1 MSIRGMLAGSIGLAA
16 IALPVHAADVTA
28 DRLLNPD
35 KEPGNWLMVHHDY
48 NNSRHSTLTTVN
60 RDNVKDL
67 KPKFIFSIGGRATG
81 GTLPGKEEVDPA
93 GRRRLHV
100 CVPTP
105 GPG

>member
-1 MSIRGMLAGSIGLAA
+1 MSMRGLIAGSFGLAA
-16 IALPVHAADVTA
+16 VAMPVQAADTTA

-48 NNSRHSTLTTVN
+48 NNSRHSALNQVN

-81 GTLPGKEEVDPA
+81 GTLRGKEES
-93 GRRRLHV
+93 
-100 CVPTP
+100 TP
-105 GPG
+105 LVEDGFMYVSDTWGG